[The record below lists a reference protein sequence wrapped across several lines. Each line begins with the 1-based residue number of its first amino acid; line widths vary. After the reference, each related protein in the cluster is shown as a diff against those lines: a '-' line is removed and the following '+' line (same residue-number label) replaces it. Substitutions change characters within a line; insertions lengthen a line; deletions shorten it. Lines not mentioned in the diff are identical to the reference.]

1 MFAVIFMVQPRL
13 WDVRSPGGALIL
25 SGGQWST
32 ACRSRRCGSSRK
44 RNSRASGGSVVDQQ
58 RTTAPSGRHTNS
70 GSLAMLAAMR
80 RLRSLPLSARHWFE
94 KIVAGWVIP
103 ARSWRARTSSP
114 LDVPAL
120 PRNRRTRARG
130 RSGPSRFQ
138 RDLTRLNLCVVPDAG
153 TRRSAPRVMAALA
166 GVIHDRQGATRNDHK
181 CGQRDQ

>member
-58 RTTAPSGRHTNS
+58 RDPRRLRTTIPPNGQRPPSGRHTNS

-94 KIVAGWVIP
+94 KIVA
-103 ARSWRARTSSP
+103 
-114 LDVPAL
+114 
-120 PRNRRTRARG
+120 
-130 RSGPSRFQ
+130 
-138 RDLTRLNLCVVPDAG
+138 AG
-153 TRRSAPRVMAALA
+153 
-166 GVIHDRQGATRNDHK
+166 
-181 CGQRDQ
+181 